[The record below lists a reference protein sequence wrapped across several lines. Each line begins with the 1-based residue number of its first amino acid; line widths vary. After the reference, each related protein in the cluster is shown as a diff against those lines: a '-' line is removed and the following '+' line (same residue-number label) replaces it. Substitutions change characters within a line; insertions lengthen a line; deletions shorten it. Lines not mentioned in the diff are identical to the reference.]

1 MHKTI
6 EGVKKNINLDIES
19 KVLLEGIYDRFFEDE
34 FKAYDE
40 RVNVMY
46 GLEIVHKADLE
57 GQRDM
62 NVLREFKDFRLRV
75 SGGRKS
81 SMGAIG
87 MSSVHGF
94 IDEIILMNNMLTD
107 RAGSYRNEF
116 DDLVYDDIIKELK
129 KENFSDEII
138 ECAKQYFC
146 EMTGYED
153 EYNTNE

>member
-19 KVLLEGIYDRFFEDE
+19 KVLLEGIYDRFFEGE

-40 RVNVMY
+40 CASIKD
-46 GLEIVHKADLE
+46 GKIVFTADLE

-62 NVLREFKDFRLRV
+62 NILREFKDFRLRV

-81 SMGAIG
+81 SLGAIG

-107 RAGSYRNEF
+107 RAGSYRDEF

-129 KENFSDEII
+129 KENFSDKII

-153 EYNTNE
+153 ERSTNE